1 MSGLYLKYEKVNV
14 LCIVDRNHKKSVVEL
29 DHVRNFKDI

>member
-14 LCIVDRNHKKSVVEL
+14 LCIADRNHKKSVVEL